1 VAHSAD
7 IYKADNTT
15 ALDQAESWTGGTAP
29 GTNDTAVYTGLGAL
43 STALGSDQSWAGISA
58 TDNSGIW
65 TITGSETLTI
75 GAGGITTGSG
85 TSGGLKVSSE
95 VHQSADAVYNV
106 GTGRSVTFNGSLS
119 GSGAIEKSTGGG
131 ALILVDDNS
140 AYSGTITHSA
150 GLIAVSGDSALGSG
164 TLVLNGG
171 KLNAYPSS
179 ATVANSITLDADST
193 LQAVNTS
200 RNLSL
205 TGVISGDAGV
215 VLSGAGELTL
225 SGNNTFAGGVWLGAD
240 ATMLIVSNN
249 NALGTGTL
257 TVNGSDGQIGAA
269 SLVSV
274 ANAVSLDADLE
285 VVDAGGNMFLTGAL
299 SGSGTLTKS
308 GARVLVLS
316 GESTEFSGDTVVNG
330 GVLSVGNNNA
340 LGTGMLSLTGGTVN
354 AYSTDRE
361 LANDVVVSAASTL
374 EAVTTSRNLTLSG
387 TISGDAALTIRGS
400 GAVTLSGANTF
411 SGGTVLGLS
420 SGSTLIAGH
429 DDALG
434 TGALTVSGNSG
445 MLSVTENLTLANAVS
460 LEADLDVISA
470 SVISLSGL
478 ISGSGSLLKTGNG
491 NLVLSGDNSG
501 FSGTISHSAG
511 VISVGHNNGLGT
523 GVLTLNGGK
532 LNAYSIDR
540 TLANSIVVADDSTFE
555 TVNATRDLT
564 LTGVISGSGAVAKTG
579 TGTLTLTGANTY
591 TNTTTVS
598 VGELVVDGSL
608 ASSLVTVDAGTGL
621 GGTGTVQSV
630 TMLSGS
636 TLGVTD
642 STGALTFNGDAT
654 FDSGSTVMLEIP
666 SAGSY
671 DLLQGNGA
679 NTLDVS
685 TDFIFDFS
693 DNTTVAADDTFTV
706 LQNWGSVVDGGIT
719 YSAMGL
725 ADGLSVDASQLAIDG
740 SVSVITSEVAV
751 VTQAEGMMYAGFY
764 TGEEGETGI
773 YTFTD
778 PTRPFETA
786 TRVGTV
792 ASPATT
798 YQSTGYD
805 GETFITINRSNGKL
819 YQNSGSSVS
828 FNLISSTY
836 SYSDWHGVD
845 RCNDVY
851 YGIYDGSS
859 IEGAGLYLFADPED
873 PENTCVK
880 ICTNQTFSSDTW
892 TDVAFDGERYLFVR
906 TDADGGTAGIYQY
919 DPDEDTFSLI
929 SGSETYADWEG
940 LAVFDSDIAPL
951 LNKKVYLLLFGGQ
964 SNALGWGYHQ
974 YLLDNDSPLQYE
986 QEDID
991 FLYRKPYSSAGML
1004 AENTLLPLQSG
1015 NSNTQVKDLPNEYPE
1030 LTNAPISRFGP
1041 EMSFARTVRD
1051 RISVPNSE
1059 VAVMKFAYGGS
1070 GLYTTDQWWP
1080 DGTDDRADDGTL
1092 YRIFQQTA
1100 WRAIAALKNKYPTHE
1115 LEVLGMGWVQGESD
1129 AMNDAA
1135 DEYEENLTRFIT
1147 DIRATFG
1154 TNITFTLSKLSSN
1167 QSTSDEWE
1175 TVKVAQQAVADADA
1189 NVVATSTEGTNYL
1202 TSVGLSEGQLHYKTP
1217 SLLQI
1222 GEDLGNALFET
1233 CGLDSDEDGLPDAW
1247 ELE

>member
-1 VAHSAD
+1 MKWLTGLILLVQCFVVQGGE
-7 IYKADNTT
+7 IYKANNTT
-15 ALDQAESWTGGTAP
+15 ALNLPESWTGGAVP
-29 GTNDTAVYTGLGAL
+29 GASDTAVYTGLGAL
-43 STALGSDQSWAGISA
+43 STALGSDQSWVGISA
-58 TDNSGIW
+58 TNNSGIW

-75 GAGGITTGSG
+75 GAGGITTGAG
-85 TSGGLKVSSE
+85 TSGGVKVSGG
-95 VHQSADAVYNV
+95 VHQSADAIYNV
-106 GTGRSVTFNGSLS
+106 GTGRNVTFNGSLS

-131 ALILVDDNS
+131 ALILVNDNS

-150 GLIAVSGDSALGSG
+150 GLIAVNGDSALGTG
-164 TLVLNGG
+164 TLILKGG
-171 KLNAYPSS
+171 MMNAYPVT
-179 ATVANSITLDADST
+179 ATVANSVTLSADST

-205 TGVISGDAGV
+205 TGEISGDAGV
-215 VLSGAGELTL
+215 VLRGTGDVTL
-225 SGNNTFAGGVWLGAD
+225 SGNNTFAGGVWLGTD
-240 ATMLIVSNN
+240 ETTLIAGHK
-249 NALGTGTL
+249 NALGSGTL
-257 TVNGSDGQIGAA
+257 TVNG
-269 SLVSV
+269 
-274 ANAVSLDADLE
+274 
-285 VVDAGGNMFLTGAL
+285 
-299 SGSGTLTKS
+299 
-308 GARVLVLS
+308 
-316 GESTEFSGDTVVNG
+316 NG
-330 GVLSVGNNNA
+330 
-340 LGTGMLSLTGGTVN
+340 
-354 AYSTDRE
+354 
-361 LANDVVVSAASTL
+361 
-374 EAVTTSRNLTLSG
+374 
-387 TISGDAALTIRGS
+387 
-400 GAVTLSGANTF
+400 
-411 SGGTVLGLS
+411 
-420 SGSTLIAGH
+420 
-429 DDALG
+429 
-434 TGALTVSGNSG
+434 G
-445 MLSVTENLTLANAVS
+445 MLSVTENLSLANAVS

-470 SVISLSGL
+470 SVMTLSGL
-478 ISGSGSLLKTGNG
+478 ISGSGSLIKSGNG

-511 VISVGHNNGLGT
+511 VISVGNDNGLGT
-523 GVLTLNGGK
+523 GILTLDGGK
-532 LNAYSIDR
+532 LNAYSTDR
-540 TLANSIVVADDSTFE
+540 TLANQIVVAGDSIFE
-555 TVNATRDLT
+555 TVNSSRDLT
-564 LTGVISGSGAVAKTG
+564 LTGVISGSGAVEKTG

-608 ASSLVTVDAGTGL
+608 ASSLVTVDAGTGF
-621 GGTGTVQSV
+621 GGAGAVQSV

-636 TLGVTD
+636 TLGAADRTD
-642 STGALTFNGDAT
+642 ALTFNGDAT
-654 FDSGSTVMLEIP
+654 LYSGSTVMLEIP
-666 SAGSY
+666 AAGSH

-693 DNTTVAADDTFTV
+693 DNTTVAADDSFTV
-706 LQNWGSVVDGGIT
+706 IQNWGSVVDGGIT

-740 SVSVITSEVAV
+740 SVTVVTSEVAV
-751 VTQAEGMMYAGFY
+751 ITRAEGLLYAGFY
-764 TGEEGETGI
+764 TGSDGETGI

-778 PTRPFETA
+778 PTRPLATA

-798 YQSTGYD
+798 YRNTGYD
-805 GETFITINRSNGKL
+805 GETFISVHRSNGKL

-828 FNLISSTY
+828 FSLISGSY
-836 SYSDWHGVD
+836 SYSEWHGVD

-859 IEGAGLYLFADPED
+859 LEGAGLYLFADPED

-906 TDADGGTAGIYQY
+906 TDADGGTPGIYQY

-974 YLLDNDSPLQYE
+974 YLMDNNDPLQNP

-1004 AENTLLPLQSG
+1004 PENTLLPLQSG
-1015 NSNTQVKDLPNEYPE
+1015 NSNTQVKQPGEYPA

-1051 RISVPNSE
+1051 RISVPNTR

-1080 DGTDDRADDGTL
+1080 DGTADRSADGTL
-1092 YRIFQQTA
+1092 YRIFQQVA

-1135 DEYEENLTRFIT
+1135 DDYEENLTRFIA

-1167 QSTSDEWE
+1167 QSTDDTWE
-1175 TVKVAQQAVADADA
+1175 TVKAAQDAVANADA
-1189 NVVATSTEGTNYL
+1189 KVVATSTEGTNYL
-1202 TSVGLSEGQLHYKTP
+1202 TSAGLSEGNLHYKTP

-1222 GEDLGNALFET
+1222 GEDLGNALIDA
-1233 CGLDSDEDGLPDAW
+1233 CGLDSDEDGLPDEW
-1247 ELE
+1247 ELEQFETLNESDGSGDADSDGVSDLNEFLLGTDPADPADRLSLSLTDSFSVSWQANQDVSYRVMQSSNLISWTEIGDSVLLRSSNGPAAIDVSGYVQAAPVGFFRVVTD